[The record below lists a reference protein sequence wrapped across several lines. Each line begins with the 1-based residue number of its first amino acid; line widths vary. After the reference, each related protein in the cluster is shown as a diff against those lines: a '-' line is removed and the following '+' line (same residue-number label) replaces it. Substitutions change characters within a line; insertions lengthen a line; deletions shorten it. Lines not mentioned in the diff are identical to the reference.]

1 MLVCVYQV
9 DTTGFDLQLPDLG
22 DFGNGAAANFD
33 VEDDET
39 FVTVNKK
46 GRKRRAAAATATVA
60 QLDDVK
66 PGFDELQAASVK
78 VEFGDQ
84 EDMGDY
90 GDGSEEECNPIKAKK
105 SRRGG
110 AGRPK
115 SAKKKSAPPTSQELW
130 ERLKAKGKKTLLSF
144 E

>member
-1 MLVCVYQV
+1 MLVCVHQV

-33 VEDDET
+33 VEDNET

-46 GRKRRAAAATATVA
+46 GRKRRAAVTAQV
-60 QLDDVK
+60 DDVK
-66 PGFDELQAASVK
+66 PGFDQLQAASVK

-84 EDMGDY
+84 EDLGDY
-90 GDGSEEECNPIKAKK
+90 GDDLEEEYNPIKAKK

-130 ERLKAKGKKTLLSF
+130 ERLKAKGKKTLL
-144 E
+144 